1 MASSRV
7 RRDKIYFSEQRS
19 ANVGG
24 ELGRRQM
31 GPPPA
36 RNLGFP
42 WGPPAF
48 QTPAKASGLAYDANG
63 RCEALGI
70 FGPIK
75 VLGGN
80 MSATAVCV

>member
-1 MASSRV
+1 MLAVSWVADRW
-7 RRDKIYFSEQRS
+7 
-19 ANVGG
+19 A
-24 ELGRRQM
+24 
-31 GPPPA
+31 PPPA